1 MTRLD
6 EHLKL
11 MQMGRQLLAVDMADL
26 EATGG
31 FDPIITTDAQQES
44 DDYEAYYLQ
53 FPAEYRREAIE
64 MAKYYQVFYCLENT
78 IRDLVE
84 SQLEEAHGENWWE
97 TKAPEAIR
105 LAVEKNKKREQG
117 QRRDVEV
124 LTPDRL
130 HDVRRTFRDHQGA
143 LGHIRSHVQL
153 QDRPRASHGWPESPS
168 WPRGPL
174 CASRRRRGASASPRR
189 PVVLPA
195 DGVVASLAA
204 RSHDRSCYVARSI
217 SIA

>member
-105 LAVEKNKKREQG
+105 LAVEKNKKREQDNG
-117 QRRDVEV
+117 VTLRSSHPIDY
-124 LTPDRL
+124 T
-130 HDVRRTFRDHQGA
+130 TFGELSEIIKEHWDIFGA
-143 LGHIRSHVQL
+143 TFNSKTGLERVMAGL
-153 QDRPRASHGWPESPS
+153 NLL
-168 WPRGPL
+168 RGPVAH
-174 CASRRRRGASASPRR
+174 CAP
-189 PVVLPA
+189 
-195 DGVVASLAA
+195 LAEDEVHRLRLA
-204 RSHDRSCYVARSI
+204 VRSYYRLME
-217 SIA
+217 